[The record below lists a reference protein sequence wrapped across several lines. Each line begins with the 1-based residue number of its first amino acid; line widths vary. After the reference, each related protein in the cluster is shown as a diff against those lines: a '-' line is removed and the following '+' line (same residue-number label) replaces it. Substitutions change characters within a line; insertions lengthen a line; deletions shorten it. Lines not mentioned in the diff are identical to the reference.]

1 MQFPMT
7 KVLDQIKTLCKD
19 KGISR
24 GSHYQNF
31 TSWTVALEF
40 ITGECIVVTTLYSQA
55 LSWTVAQK
63 PHFNFFQVKLKKCC
77 GLCDCIS
84 QENDFALYAA
94 VEDQL
99 S

>member
-19 KGISR
+19 KGISWR
-24 GSHYQNF
+24 LHYQNF

-40 ITGECIVVTTLYSQA
+40 IPGECIIVTTLYSR
-55 LSWTVAQK
+55 V
-63 PHFNFFQVKLKKCC
+63 KKCC